1 MQHTEVRGEQ
11 VLGMSYLSRAPDQE
25 EAFRALYQSAYADL
39 LKFVQRRTDAAH
51 AEDVVAEAFL
61 IVWRR
66 FSETPQH
73 EDDARAWIFGITRN
87 LMLNA
92 RRGEQRRH
100 ALGVRL
106 ADATSV
112 SNADSH
118 ADLVSSRVDLG
129 RAWELLSAIHQEA
142 LGLAIFENL
151 AAPQAARVLGI
162 SPVAFRLRL
171 TRARRALRLLLD
183 HIPRQESPAPATSSE
198 KATTP

>member
-1 MQHTEVRGEQ
+1 
-11 VLGMSYLSRAPDQE
+11 MSYLSRAPDRE
-25 EAFRALYQSAYADL
+25 EAFRALYKSAYADL
-39 LKFVQRRTDAAH
+39 LKFVQRRTEAAN

-66 FSETPQH
+66 FSETPKH

-92 RRGEQRRH
+92 LRGERRRQ

-106 ADATSV
+106 AEASTLTHG
-112 SNADSH
+112 DSH
-118 ADLVSSRVDLG
+118 ADSVSSRVDLG
-129 RAWELLSAIHQEA
+129 RAWELLSEVHQEA

-151 AAPQAARVLGI
+151 TAPQAAHVLGI

-183 HIPRQESPAPATSSE
+183 HVPRHESPAPATFPERAS
-198 KATTP
+198 TP

>member
-1 MQHTEVRGEQ
+1 
-11 VLGMSYLSRAPDQE
+11 MSYLSRAPDRE
-25 EAFRALYQSAYADL
+25 EAFRALYESAYADL
-39 LKFVQRRTDAAH
+39 LKFVQRRADVAN

-66 FSETPQH
+66 FSEAPKHQ
-73 EDDARAWIFGITRN
+73 EDARAWLFGITRN

-92 RRGEQRRH
+92 RRGEQRRQ

-106 ADATSV
+106 AEATATSHV
-112 SNADSH
+112 DSH

-129 RAWELLSAIHQEA
+129 RAWALLSEVHQEA

-151 AAPQAARVLGI
+151 AAPQAAHVVGI

-183 HIPRQESPAPATSSE
+183 HIPQNESLPPATFPE

>member
-1 MQHTEVRGEQ
+1 
-11 VLGMSYLSRAPDQE
+11 MSYLSRAPDGE
-25 EAFRALYQSAYADL
+25 DAFRGLYESAYADL
-39 LKFVQRRTDAAH
+39 LKFVQRRTDVAN
-51 AEDVVAEAFL
+51 AEDIVAEAFL

-66 FSETPQH
+66 FSEAPKR
-73 EDDARAWIFGITRN
+73 EDDARAWLFGITRN
-87 LMLNA
+87 LMLND
-92 RRGEQRRH
+92 RRGEQRRQ

-106 ADATSV
+106 AETTATSHV
-112 SNADSH
+112 DSH

-129 RAWELLSAIHQEA
+129 RAWALLSEVHQEA

-151 AAPQAARVLGI
+151 AAPQAAHVVGI

-183 HIPRQESPAPATSSE
+183 HVPQNESLPPATFPE

>member
-1 MQHTEVRGEQ
+1 
-11 VLGMSYLSRAPDQE
+11 MSYLSRAPDRE
-25 EAFRALYQSAYADL
+25 EAFRALYESAYADL
-39 LKFVQRRTDAAH
+39 LKFVQRRTDAVN

-66 FSETPQH
+66 FSEAPKH
-73 EDDARAWIFGITRN
+73 EDDARAWLFGITRN

-92 RRGEQRRH
+92 RRGEQRRQ

-106 ADATSV
+106 AEATAISHV
-112 SNADSH
+112 DSH

-129 RAWELLSAIHQEA
+129 RAWALLSEVHQEA

-151 AAPQAARVLGI
+151 AAPQAAHVVGI

-183 HIPRQESPAPATSSE
+183 HAPQNESPVSATFPE
-198 KATTP
+198 KAATP